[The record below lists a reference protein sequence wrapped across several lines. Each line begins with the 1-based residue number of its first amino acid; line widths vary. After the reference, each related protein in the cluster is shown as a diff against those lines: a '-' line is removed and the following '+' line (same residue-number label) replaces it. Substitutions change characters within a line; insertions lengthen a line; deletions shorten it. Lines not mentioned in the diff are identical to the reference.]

1 MELSQ
6 AFLEVTKIIRE
17 IKKCPEENTKIII
30 NNDTTILIAR
40 NGKKYISRP
49 TQYETYDKETGIAM
63 CMMKYI
69 FGSRRKFLKFVEMAT
84 DQTPDHWS
92 RKND

>member
-1 MELSQ
+1 MELLQ
-6 AFLEVTKIIRE
+6 AFLKITKVIKE
-17 IKKCPEENTKIII
+17 IKNCPENSKIII
-30 NNDTTILIAR
+30 NNDTTILIAH

-69 FGSRRKFLKFVEMAT
+69 FGSRRKFLKFVDMAT

-92 RKND
+92 RND